1 MKFDI
6 ILSGVGGQGILS
18 IATIIGYAALESG
31 LHIKQSE
38 VHGMSQR
45 GGDVQSHLRIA
56 DGEIFSDLIPEGAAD
71 LILSIE
77 PLEALR
83 YLPYLSSSGWII
95 SNTTPFKNINNYPE
109 EEKIIR
115 SLQEVPLHI
124 IIDADAKAKE
134 LGNSRGMNMV
144 MAGAAGV
151 FLPTDFERLVEGIRY
166 LFSRKGDEVVEKNIE
181 TLKAGRDI
189 ALEQKKE
196 RGAPF
201 GTHTTGERV

>member
-45 GGDVQSHLRIA
+45 GGDVQSHLRIS
-56 DGEIFSDLIPEGAAD
+56 DGEIFSDLVPEGAAD
-71 LILSIE
+71 LILSVE

-95 SNTTPFKNINNYPE
+95 SNTTPFKNIKNYPE
-109 EEKIIR
+109 EGSII
-115 SLQEVPLHI
+115 SALQDIPLHI
-124 IIDADAKAKE
+124 VIDADAKAKE

-151 FLPTDFERLVEGIRY
+151 ILPTDFEKLVEGIRY
-166 LFSRKGDEVVEKNIE
+166 IFNRKGEEVVRKNIE
-181 TLKAGRDI
+181 VLKAGRDL
-189 ALEQKKE
+189 ALEQKNE
-196 RGAPF
+196 RGATY
-201 GTHTTGERV
+201 GAKQSGESA